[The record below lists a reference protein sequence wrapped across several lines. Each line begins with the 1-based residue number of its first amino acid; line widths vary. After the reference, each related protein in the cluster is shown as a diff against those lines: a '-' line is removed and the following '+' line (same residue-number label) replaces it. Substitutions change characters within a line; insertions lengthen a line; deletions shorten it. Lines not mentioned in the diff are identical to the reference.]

1 MSSRVLQGLAWLV
14 RQTFRTMSNSG
25 SQTISLTTSTIGE
38 EVRTTSPP
46 APRQSGGSSDKPS
59 TKGVD
64 LTENDCRTALTQDG
78 LSNGTDDDIEFL
90 KSALIG
96 QDQPK
101 GLSLRKFGAALT
113 ADEIRGLGYRANLVL
128 SHECLAILT
137 PKGRSDSA
145 ESAQF
150 IVSAVTSRAA
160 KRRDILRQIDALGP
174 GTMVRILTPW
184 HPGHVRLASR

>member
-64 LTENDCRTALTQDG
+64 LTLLWQKCEMGSFDASPAMRAM
-78 LSNGTDDDIEFL
+78 
-90 KSALIG
+90 A
-96 QDQPK
+96 
-101 GLSLRKFGAALT
+101 RRGA
-113 ADEIRGLGYRANLVL
+113 R
-128 SHECLAILT
+128 
-137 PKGRSDSA
+137 
-145 ESAQF
+145 
-150 IVSAVTSRAA
+150 
-160 KRRDILRQIDALGP
+160 
-174 GTMVRILTPW
+174 
-184 HPGHVRLASR
+184 